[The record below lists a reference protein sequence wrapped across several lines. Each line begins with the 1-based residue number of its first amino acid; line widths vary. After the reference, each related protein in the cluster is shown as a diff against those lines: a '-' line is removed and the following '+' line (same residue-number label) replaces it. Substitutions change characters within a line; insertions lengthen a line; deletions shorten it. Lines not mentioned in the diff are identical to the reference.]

1 MSFRSLILLIFFS
14 LALIWGC
21 EREYV
26 VSGDSTQLTFSTDT
40 VSFDTVFTS
49 VGSTTQN
56 FRIYNPVQEDVV
68 IEMVELAG
76 GEESDFLLNVNGTPG
91 NIISDVTVPGNDS
104 LFVFVEVNVN
114 PTSENTPF
122 VISDSVFF
130 YTRDHIYTVHLL
142 AYGQNVIPLRQE
154 VLKTQKFNS
163 DKPYLIYDWVVVDSA
178 ETLTIDPG
186 TRLYFHKDASLIVF
200 GTLKVNGEVKEPVL
214 FTSDRLDEW
223 YKDKPG
229 QWGYIQ
235 LMPYSR
241 DHEINNAVIRNSTMG
256 LVVDSVG
263 IEKDHPPLYLNN
275 VKIEHIASQGLI
287 AQNSAIVA
295 SNSVFGDC
303 GSASVA
309 LTVGGNYKFYHCTIA
324 NFFSWNYRSVPA
336 LVISNYYSDSDG
348 LKFYSLESADF
359 YNCIVYGKNDN
370 EIKLDFRNEDDET
383 LPGIA
388 NVRFNHSLVKIRD
401 DARLAWAD
409 VFGAGVIFNEDPLF
423 LESYQYNYQLDSL
436 SVARDVG
443 GVDVARNFPEDILGN
458 SRLKDKGADLGA
470 YERIDKQQ

>member
-1 MSFRSLILLIFFS
+1 M
-14 LALIWGC
+14 GC

-40 VSFDTVFTS
+40 VAFDTVFTS

-56 FRIYNPVQEDVV
+56 FRVYNPVQEEVSIDM
-68 IEMVELAG
+68 IELAG
-76 GEESDFLLNVNGTPG
+76 GEESDFLLNVNGNAG
-91 NIISDVTVPGNDS
+91 NVITDISVSGNDS

-122 VISDSVFF
+122 VISDSILF
-130 YTRDHIYTVHLL
+130 YTRDNIYSVHLL

-154 VLKTQKFNS
+154 VLNTQTLNS

-186 TRLYFHKDASLIVF
+186 TRLYFHNDASLIVF
-200 GTLKVNGEVKEPVL
+200 GTLKVMGEVDEPVL
-214 FTSDRLDEW
+214 FASDRLDEW

-235 LMPYSR
+235 LMPNST
-241 DHEINNAVIRNSTMG
+241 DHEIYNAVIRNSTMG

-263 IEKDHPPLYLNN
+263 IEKGHPPLYMNN

-309 LTVGGNYKFYHCTIA
+309 LTVGGNYNFYHCTIA
-324 NFFSWNYRSVPA
+324 NYFSWNYRSMPA
-336 LVISNYYSDSDG
+336 LVISNYYSESDG
-348 LKFYSLESADF
+348 LKSYTLESANF
-359 YNCIVYGKNDN
+359 YNCIIYGKNDN
-370 EIKLDFRNEDDET
+370 EIKLDFRNEDEET
-383 LPGIA
+383 VTGIA
-388 NVRFNHSLVKIRD
+388 NVSFDYTLVKVRD
-401 DARLAWAD
+401 DVRSAWED
-409 VFGAGVIFNEDPLF
+409 VFGTGVVFNEDPSF
-423 LESYQYNYQLDSL
+423 LDPYDFNYQLDSL
-436 SVARDVG
+436 SVVRDVG
-443 GVDVARNFPEDILGN
+443 ALDVARNFSEDILGN
-458 SRLKDKGADLGA
+458 SRIKDKGPDLGA